1 MLFTVQLT
9 DQLPLVKPRQG
20 LIVWPIWLTNQYQNA
35 TNLTNLLAWAPS
47 PPAHSATTQHT
58 RGLSQQQVGT
68 SLSGRLNNVH
78 THLTHTHTHTLSD
91 TLASDYAIW
100 KRFVV
105 SFFFFFSFFIWFFD
119 LIFGLRCVVMPRG
132 QLKVHDAKVN
142 VMLSLPLPGTFSPTP
157 SIPPL
162 RLGKVT
168 DTHTK
173 DTKCESALPIC
184 LYLQT
189 VITELT

>member
-9 DQLPLVKPRQG
+9 DQLPLVKARQG

-47 PPAHSATTQHT
+47 PPAHLATTQHT

-78 THLTHTHTHTLSD
+78 THTQSN

-105 SFFFFFSFFIWFFD
+105 SFFIFSFSFDFLIWF
-119 LIFGLRCVVMPRG
+119 LVYGALWCPAGNYRCTMRKWMWCCLFSFPFLATSP
-132 QLKVHDAKVN
+132 Q
-142 VMLSLPLPGTFSPTP
+142 PLPFP
-157 SIPPL
+157 
-162 RLGKVT
+162 RC
-168 DTHTK
+168 D
-173 DTKCESALPIC
+173 
-184 LYLQT
+184 
-189 VITELT
+189 